1 MTKANTLISTQIYCD
16 MEEIDGGGWTL
27 VWQHSYLEDLP
38 LSTKMTY
45 FSDYYQPCT
54 TKASGWCNIPNKA
67 RFGATEQV
75 ICAYHKGTVVYCY
88 ASLFNRLIDDNWRG
102 AILSDIDLRKI
113 VDKCTQA
120 NGVQPAPQNNLVVG
134 MTFDKYTPKDYTANC
149 DTYHSSLT
157 NPGDCRWENC
167 LLPSFISGHAQHVQ
181 MTVAIYV
188 R

>member
-1 MTKANTLISTQIYCD
+1 MQVHCD

-27 VWQHSYLEDLP
+27 VWQHSYMEDFP

-45 FSDYYQPCT
+45 YSDYYKPCT

-75 ICAYHKGTVVYCY
+75 ICTYHRGTLVYCY

-102 AILSDIDLRKI
+102 SILSGVDLRKI
-113 VDKCTQA
+113 VDKCTSS
-120 NGVQPAPQNNLVVG
+120 NGVQPGPENAYAVG
-134 MTFDKYTPKDYTANC
+134 FTFDKKSPEAHRGENC
-149 DTYHSSLT
+149 DTYRGSLS
-157 NPGDCRWENC
+157 NPVDCRWENC
-167 LLPSFISGHAQHVQ
+167 RLPSSISGRNRHVQ